1 MGHIG
6 IGKLYALARS
16 LYEWMYLSEDC
27 VSVVKGCI
35 GCQASKAKVRDLPLK
50 PTNKGRRPFQV
61 WAIDYITHLPTTPEG
76 YKYLLVLVCVF
87 SKWTE
92 VIPMKTKESQE
103 VAEAIRHH
111 IIARFGKPE
120 AIRSDRGLEFAGELS
135 TLCQELGIRQLKI
148 STRHP

>member
-1 MGHIG
+1 M
-6 IGKLYALARS
+6 GKLYSLACG
-16 LYEWMYLSEDC
+16 LYEWMYLLADF
-27 VSVVKGCI
+27 VSIVKGCI
-35 GCQASKAKVRDLPLK
+35 GCQASKTELQVLPLK
-50 PTNKGRRPFQV
+50 PTSKAQWLFRV